1 MGEEKGKRGTKN
13 EKQGE
18 MRKKQEREEE
28 AVKERV
34 MFPEY
39 QVLPTKIWAGTGP
52 EKRKISKFLQ
62 NMYGCHLDK
71 NSFLFHVEYQRVMPC
86 FTNFP
91 TELF

>member
-28 AVKERV
+28 AEKERV

-39 QVLPTKIWAGTGP
+39 QVLPTKIWAGAGP
-52 EKRKISKFLQ
+52 EKEK
-62 NMYGCHLDK
+62 
-71 NSFLFHVEYQRVMPC
+71 
-86 FTNFP
+86 
-91 TELF
+91 